1 MKKLEKI
8 YKEFAGKEFEDSC
21 FTTPDF
27 ASFSRKFKNALKKD
41 AEEAGLELSSYSRG
55 HFEISAFLENSYTGK
70 IVYLRVSEVRN
81 RDCAAAMS
89 RVLIRTA
96 KSAKDFTGGQNYF
109 VPLTEVVSSAKRL
122 TDF

>member
-8 YKEFAGKEFEDSC
+8 YREFAGKEFENSC

-41 AEEAGLELSSYSRG
+41 AEEANLELVAYSRG
-55 HFEISAFLENSYTGK
+55 HFEVSAFLENASTGK
-70 IVYLRVSEVRN
+70 FVYIRVSEVRD

>member
-8 YKEFAGKEFEDSC
+8 YREFSGKEFESSC

-41 AEEAGLELSSYSRG
+41 AEEAGLELASYSRG
-55 HFEISAFLENSYTGK
+55 HFEVSAFLENASTGK
-70 IVYLRVSEVRN
+70 FVYIRVSEVRD